1 MILKSLKL
9 KNFRKFQDSYIEFP
23 DGVTGVV
30 GLNGAGKSTI
40 FEALAW
46 TLYGSVAARTSA
58 DQIKREG
65 TEHSDPCRIE
75 LEFIFGD
82 DNYRVVREMTG
93 KNLTASASVTV
104 NGTLAANGAE
114 VVSKFIQKKLGMDF
128 KSFYTSIF
136 AKQKELN
143 ALSTMNPSERR
154 PLILRMLGINALDEI
169 IAEIRSD
176 AKSKKDLIEK
186 LELDLV
192 DETGKNRILKFEE
205 EIKTLEGNK
214 EEIAKNIKENKKNIL
229 LVEKECDL
237 IKKDCD
243 TNKTVY
249 EKICKR
255 KEELDEKRILFDEKK
270 RLEEE
275 TKNLKQKIKERQG
288 NIEKQK
294 VKLKKFEK
302 LDKELKKLETIQNSN
317 NDALEKILKKIEEKK
332 ILRNHIK
339 KDIKEITLKKTEI
352 EKMGP
357 NAKCP
362 TCERVLEKQYHKLLE
377 VYSKEVAEKNKEM
390 TTLEKE
396 GEKVGEEYERL
407 SRQKQAL
414 QKKNTYLQHQLI
426 EKEKINTTLQDIL
439 EEITREQKYLE
450 DKTKELA
457 KISKIDFDEKKYA
470 AVKNT
475 VEESYKKYQSS
486 LTSLS
491 EIRNKLEKLKIN
503 QERMEGGKNLVLQQI
518 KNLQQNIEE
527 QQKIMKKMKE
537 KKKEMQHLKMLN
549 DIMTSFRIHV
559 ISQIR
564 PTLSFYASELFEGL
578 TDGKYSEIELDENY
592 NLIIYDNGSPYTIE
606 RFSGGE
612 EDLANLCIRLAISE
626 VITQRAGSM
635 FNFIV
640 LDEIFGSQD
649 NIRKQNI
656 IRALNSFSSKFRQI
670 FLITHIEEIKNFME
684 NSMIVYEEENGVSK
698 IKIE

>member
-143 ALSTMNPSERR
+143 TLSTMNPSERR

-176 AKSKKDLIEK
+176 AKSKKNLIEK

-255 KEELDEKRILFDEKK
+255 KEELDEKKILFDEKK

-275 TKNLKQKIKERQG
+275 TKNLKQKIKERHG

-302 LDKELKKLETIQNSN
+302 LDKELKNLETIQNGN

-352 EKMGP
+352 GKMGP

-396 GEKVGEEYERL
+396 GEKVEEEYERL

-450 DKTKELA
+450 DKTKEIA

-503 QERMEGGKNLVLQQI
+503 QERMEGEKNLVLQQI

-537 KKKEMQHLKMLN
+537 KKKDMQHLKMLN

>member
-46 TLYGSVAARTSA
+46 ALYGSVAARTSA

-205 EIKTLEGNK
+205 EIKILEENK

-255 KEELDEKRILFDEKK
+255 KEELDEKKILFDEKK

-302 LDKELKKLETIQNSN
+302 LDKELKNLETIQNGN

-396 GEKVGEEYERL
+396 GEKVEEEYERL
-407 SRQKQAL
+407 SREKQAL
-414 QKKNTYLQHQLI
+414 QKKNTYLQHQFI
-426 EKEKINTTLQDIL
+426 EKEKINTTLQDIS

-457 KISKIDFDEKKYA
+457 KISKIDFDEKKYV

-503 QERMEGGKNLVLQQI
+503 QERMDGEKNLVLQQI

>member
-255 KEELDEKRILFDEKK
+255 KEELDEKKILFDEKK

-302 LDKELKKLETIQNSN
+302 LDKELKNLETIQNGN

-390 TTLEKE
+390 TTLEKD
-396 GEKVGEEYERL
+396 GEKVEEEYERL
-407 SRQKQAL
+407 SREKQAL
-414 QKKNTYLQHQLI
+414 QKKNTYLQHQFI
-426 EKEKINTTLQDIL
+426 EKEKINTTLQGIL

-450 DKTKELA
+450 DKTKEQA

-503 QERMEGGKNLVLQQI
+503 QERMDGEKNLVLQQI

-578 TDGKYSEIELDENY
+578 TDGKYLEIELDENY

>member
-255 KEELDEKRILFDEKK
+255 KEELDEKKILFDEKK

-302 LDKELKKLETIQNSN
+302 LDKELKNLETIQNGN

-396 GEKVGEEYERL
+396 GEKVEEEYERL
-407 SRQKQAL
+407 SREKQAL
-414 QKKNTYLQHQLI
+414 QKKNTYLQHQFI

-457 KISKIDFDEKKYA
+457 KISKIDFDEKKYV

-503 QERMEGGKNLVLQQI
+503 QERMDGEKNLVLQQI

>member
-143 ALSTMNPSERR
+143 TLSTMNPSERR

-255 KEELDEKRILFDEKK
+255 KEELDEKKILFDEKK

-302 LDKELKKLETIQNSN
+302 LDKELKNLETIQNGN
-317 NDALEKILKKIEEKK
+317 NDALEKVLRKIEEKK

-390 TTLEKE
+390 TTFEKE
-396 GEKVGEEYERL
+396 GEKVEEEYERL

-450 DKTKELA
+450 DKTKDRTA
-457 KISKIDFDEKKYA
+457 ISGIDFDEKKYA

-503 QERMEGGKNLVLQQI
+503 QERMEGEKNLVLQQI

>member
-143 ALSTMNPSERR
+143 TLSTMNPSERR

-237 IKKDCD
+237 IKKDCN

-249 EKICKR
+249 EKICKQ
-255 KEELDEKRILFDEKK
+255 KEEFDEKKILSNKKK

-302 LDKELKKLETIQNSN
+302 LDKELKNLETIQNGN

-396 GEKVGEEYERL
+396 GEKVEEEYERL

-450 DKTKELA
+450 DKTKEIA

-491 EIRNKLEKLKIN
+491 KIRNKLEKLKIN
-503 QERMEGGKNLVLQQI
+503 QERMEGEKNLVLQQI

>member
-9 KNFRKFQDSYIEFP
+9 KNFRKFQESYIEFP

-65 TEHSDPCRIE
+65 ADHSDPCRIE

-82 DNYRVVREMTG
+82 DKYRVVREMTG

-255 KEELDEKRILFDEKK
+255 KEELDEKKILFDEKK

-302 LDKELKKLETIQNSN
+302 LDKELKNLETIQNGN

-362 TCERVLEKQYHKLLE
+362 TCERV
-377 VYSKEVAEKNKEM
+377 
-390 TTLEKE
+390 
-396 GEKVGEEYERL
+396 
-407 SRQKQAL
+407 
-414 QKKNTYLQHQLI
+414 I
-426 EKEKINTTLQDIL
+426 
-439 EEITREQKYLE
+439 
-450 DKTKELA
+450 KT
-457 KISKIDFDEKKYA
+457 I
-470 AVKNT
+470 
-475 VEESYKKYQSS
+475 
-486 LTSLS
+486 
-491 EIRNKLEKLKIN
+491 
-503 QERMEGGKNLVLQQI
+503 
-518 KNLQQNIEE
+518 
-527 QQKIMKKMKE
+527 
-537 KKKEMQHLKMLN
+537 
-549 DIMTSFRIHV
+549 
-559 ISQIR
+559 
-564 PTLSFYASELFEGL
+564 
-578 TDGKYSEIELDENY
+578 
-592 NLIIYDNGSPYTIE
+592 
-606 RFSGGE
+606 
-612 EDLANLCIRLAISE
+612 
-626 VITQRAGSM
+626 
-635 FNFIV
+635 
-640 LDEIFGSQD
+640 
-649 NIRKQNI
+649 
-656 IRALNSFSSKFRQI
+656 
-670 FLITHIEEIKNFME
+670 
-684 NSMIVYEEENGVSK
+684 
-698 IKIE
+698 

>member
-255 KEELDEKRILFDEKK
+255 KEELDEKKILFDEKK

-302 LDKELKKLETIQNSN
+302 LDKELKNLETIQNGN
-317 NDALEKILKKIEEKK
+317 NNALEKILKKIEEKK

-396 GEKVGEEYERL
+396 GEKVEEEYERL
-407 SRQKQAL
+407 SREKQAL

-450 DKTKELA
+450 DKTKEQA

-503 QERMEGGKNLVLQQI
+503 QERMDGEKNLVLQQI

-537 KKKEMQHLKMLN
+537 KKKEMQHLKTLN

>member
-143 ALSTMNPSERR
+143 TLSTMNPSERR

-255 KEELDEKRILFDEKK
+255 KEELDEKKILFDEKK

-275 TKNLKQKIKERQG
+275 TKNLKQKIKERHG

-302 LDKELKKLETIQNSN
+302 LDKELKNLETIQNGN

-396 GEKVGEEYERL
+396 GEKVEEEYERL

-450 DKTKELA
+450 DKTKEIA

-503 QERMEGGKNLVLQQI
+503 QERMEGEKNLVLQQI

>member
-255 KEELDEKRILFDEKK
+255 KEELDEKKILFDEKK

-302 LDKELKKLETIQNSN
+302 LDKELKNLETIQNGN

-396 GEKVGEEYERL
+396 GEKVEEEYERL
-407 SRQKQAL
+407 SREKQAL
-414 QKKNTYLQHQLI
+414 QKKNTYLQHQFI

-450 DKTKELA
+450 DKTKEQA

-503 QERMEGGKNLVLQQI
+503 QERMDGEKNLVLQQI

-670 FLITHIEEIKNFME
+670 FLITHIEEIKNFVE
-684 NSMIVYEEENGVSK
+684 NSMMVYEEENGVSK